1 MSNFCAE
8 KQEKIDIALIR
19 SFLVKCLK
27 IKWYHY
33 TRTSQATAPEAMW
46 KWSRSH
52 VIYRPW
58 DGSER
63 VGLPPPPRNEGRAV
77 NQDNRSTKRSD
88 ATAAAVVGCTGCALW
103 RQDRFS
109 FLPSTQV
116 WFAVPIRARAR
127 APRVEVTA
135 LTCAVCLLLLH
146 RWFYFLPHPGFLR
159 DTKRS
164 VALLRYRRDRLLRHR
179 QYCRE
184 KKHPSGAVAC
194 GLVPP
199 ARRER
204 RPLVALL

>member
-88 ATAAAVVGCTGCALW
+88 ATEAAVVALVARYGGRTDSASFQAHAGLVRRSHTCA
-103 RQDRFS
+103 S
-109 FLPSTQV
+109 
-116 WFAVPIRARAR
+116 AR

>member
-1 MSNFCAE
+1 MVPLHSHESSNSPRGNVEVVAFSC
-8 KQEKIDIALIR
+8 DL
-19 SFLVKCLK
+19 STMG
-27 IKWYHY
+27 W
-33 TRTSQATAPEAMW
+33 
-46 KWSRSH
+46 
-52 VIYRPW
+52 
-58 DGSER
+58 ER
-63 VGLPPPPRNEGRAV
+63 AGWI
-77 NQDNRSTKRSD
+77 
-88 ATAAAVVGCTGCALW
+88 ATAAAERGPG
-103 RQDRFS
+103 RQSGQQEYKKIGRDGGGGSGWLHLLRAMAAGQIQ
-109 FLPSTQV
+109 LPSKHAGLVRRSHTC
-116 WFAVPIRARAR
+116 ASAR

-159 DTKRS
+159 DTKRC

>member
-1 MSNFCAE
+1 MSSFCAE
-8 KQEKIDIALIR
+8 KQGKIDIALIR

-88 ATAAAVVGCTGCALW
+88 ATEAAVVALVA
-103 RQDRFS
+103 RYGGRTDSAS
-109 FLPSTQV
+109 FQVRRSGSPLPYV
-116 WFAVPIRARAR
+116 RERAR
-127 APRVEVTA
+127 APRRRGRAYLCCVSPPPPQV
-135 LTCAVCLLLLH
+135 VLLSSAS
-146 RWFYFLPHPGFLR
+146 RVSAGYKTLR
-159 DTKRS
+159 GPFEIST
-164 VALLRYRRDRLLRHR
+164 
-179 QYCRE
+179 
-184 KKHPSGAVAC
+184 
-194 GLVPP
+194 
-199 ARRER
+199 
-204 RPLVALL
+204 